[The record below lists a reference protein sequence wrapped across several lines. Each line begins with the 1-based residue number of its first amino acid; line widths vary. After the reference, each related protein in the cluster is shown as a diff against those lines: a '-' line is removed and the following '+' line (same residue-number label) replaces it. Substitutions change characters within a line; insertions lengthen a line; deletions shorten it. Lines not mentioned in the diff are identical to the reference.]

1 MGKEPL
7 TKEQRRDQQLADLA
21 SSDLQTIESRP
32 PGAPA
37 PDTEHPDAEVI
48 DEAIN
53 EQSGSQEQAPAKRD
67 DPGVDL
73 ADVLEK
79 RIRAA
84 IEDNTDEVLTELTDL
99 RDRADQLMHT
109 IRASS
114 QSSIDG
120 AVNHARKVS
129 KAIQAKK
136 LIARALEQ
144 IEAEFNGKGNAVITQ
159 QK

>member
-1 MGKEPL
+1 MAKDDGL
-7 TKEQRRDQQLADLA
+7 TKDQRRERQLAELA
-21 SSDLQTIESRP
+21 SSDLQTIEVRP

-37 PDTEHPDAEVI
+37 PEEMMSESRDDDTAT
-48 DEAIN
+48 
-53 EQSGSQEQAPAKRD
+53 EQPASQEQAPARRD

-73 ADVLEK
+73 VDVLEK

-120 AVNHARKVS
+120 AVTHARRVA

-136 LIARALEQ
+136 LIARALDS
-144 IEAEFNGKGNAVITQ
+144 IEAEFNGKGNPVITQ

>member
-1 MGKEPL
+1 MAVTE
-7 TKEQRRDQQLADLA
+7 TKEAKRERQLAELA
-21 SSDLQTIESRP
+21 SSDLATIEGRP

-37 PDTEHPDAEVI
+37 PEDTEETGNV
-48 DEAIN
+48 E
-53 EQSGSQEQAPAKRD
+53 EAPAPVRTGPD
-67 DPGVDL
+67 TPPAQRGDPGVDM

-99 RDRADQLMHT
+99 RDRADQLMHA
-109 IRASS
+109 IRESS
-114 QSSIDG
+114 RASIDG
-120 AVNHARKVS
+120 AVTHARRVS

-136 LIARALEQ
+136 FIARALEQ

-159 QK
+159 QKKQ